1 MIPLFNSEFTP
12 LLGILGGGFYFHN
25 MSLSMV
31 ANAEKPEHNTRNILI
46 GFVLVFLTY
55 CVIGVTGVYGFTGR
69 QFAAFEPSIS
79 LIKENCLNMMA
90 SDDKLATFIRSCIL
104 CQLLCVNTLLFGLL
118 RSQILLFYSGV
129 TKGIERINDGCIT
142 LSRGKNFVLSFL
154 MTLPPISL
162 AIWYPYVGTLGAL
175 VASFSTMFV
184 IYILPLATY
193 TKAVYNQ

>member
-1 MIPLFNSEFTP
+1 
-12 LLGILGGGFYFHN
+12 
-25 MSLSMV
+25 MV

-129 TKGIERINDGCIT
+129 TKGIDRINDGCIT